1 MGRISLPVRPFSI
14 RLLSIGVSSG
24 PGILCLMWYI
34 PHGLRQFSARSYT
47 FKPAGGAPCFLG
59 RWSEFQLTFFSVFS
73 YIKMGRISLPV
84 RPFSIRLLFIG
95 DSSGPG
101 NSHNY
106 A

>member
-59 RWSEFQLTFFSVFS
+59 RWSEFQLTFLVF
-73 YIKMGRISLPV
+73 
-84 RPFSIRLLFIG
+84 FI
-95 DSSGPG
+95 
-101 NSHNY
+101 H
-106 A
+106 